1 MTVIMKTSVSKS
13 EFKAKA
19 LEYLRQIEKTGREL
33 IVTDR
38 GRPAVKIVP
47 YVEDP
52 NEAYAALRDSVLR
65 YDEPTEPVGE
75 EHWES
80 LQ

>member
-1 MTVIMKTSVSKS
+1 MVMKTTVSKS
-13 EFKAKA
+13 EFKARA
-19 LEYLRQIEKTGREL
+19 LEYLRRIERTGREL

-38 GRPAVKIVP
+38 GRPAVKIIP

-52 NEAYAALRDSVLR
+52 DEAYAALRDTVLR
-65 YDEPTEPVGE
+65 YDAPTEPVGE
-75 EHWES
+75 ENWES